1 MFVRMWMTTDVVTVT
16 PETPI
21 LEAQD
26 IMRKRGVRRLPV
38 VNKRGKLLGIV
49 TKSDILEAS
58 PSDAT
63 TLSIWE
69 LNYLLARTTVEQIMV
84 KAEDL
89 ITVSPNDP
97 IERAALL
104 MRKHKVGGLPVVE
117 GNQLAGIITES
128 DIFEVLLKLLGV
140 HQKGTRLTLELEDRP
155 GALAEALDILR
166 KHEVNVRSIVTCDEC
181 RMTPDTG
188 VFVIKI
194 DSYDWRGIVKD
205 LKDHK
210 IKVLDAQ
217 HMNSSGRKSDETC

>member
-1 MFVRMWMTTDVVTVT
+1 MFVRMWMTTDVITVS

-21 LEAQD
+21 LEAQE
-26 IMRKRGVRRLPV
+26 IMKQHGVRRLPV

-63 TLSIWE
+63 TLSVWE

-89 ITVSPNDP
+89 ITVSPADP

-117 GNQLAGIITES
+117 GSHLVGIITES

-155 GALAEALDILR
+155 GALAEALEVIRD
-166 KHEVNVRSIVTCDEC
+166 HDVNVRSIVTCDEC
-181 RMTPDTG
+181 RTTPDTG

-205 LKDHK
+205 LKDRK

-217 HMNSSGRKSDETC
+217 HMNSSGGKPDETR

>member
-1 MFVRMWMTTDVVTVT
+1 MFVRMWMTTDVVTVP

-21 LEAQD
+21 LEAQE
-26 IMRKRGVRRLPV
+26 IMRKHGVRRLPV
-38 VNKRGKLLGIV
+38 VNKRGKLLGII

-89 ITVSPNDP
+89 IIVSPNDP

-104 MRKHKVGGLPVVE
+104 MRKHKVGGLPVVD
-117 GNQLAGIITES
+117 GNHLVGIITES

-140 HQKGTRLTLELEDRP
+140 HQRGTRLTLELEDRP
-155 GALAEALDILR
+155 GALAEALEVIRAHD
-166 KHEVNVRSIVTCDEC
+166 VNVRSIVTCDEC
-181 RMTPDTG
+181 RTTPDTG

-205 LKDHK
+205 LKDRK

-217 HMNSSGRKSDETC
+217 HVSGGNSDETR

>member
-26 IMRKRGVRRLPV
+26 IMKKHSVRRLPV
-38 VNKRGKLLGIV
+38 VTKRGKLVGIV
-49 TKSDILEAS
+49 TKSDIQEAG

-69 LNYLLARTTVEQIMV
+69 LNYLLARTTVEQIMI

-89 ITVSPNDP
+89 ITVGPNDP

-104 MRKHKVGGLPVVE
+104 MRQHKVGGLPVVD
-117 GNQLAGIITES
+117 GTHLVGIITES
-128 DIFEVLLKLLGV
+128 DIFEVLLGLLGV
-140 HQKGTRLTLELEDRP
+140 QQKGTRLTIELEDRP
-155 GALAEALDILR
+155 GALAEVLDVLR
-166 KHEVNVRSIVTCDEC
+166 EHDANVRSIVTCNEC
-181 RMTPDTG
+181 RTTPDSG

-194 DSYDWRGIVKD
+194 DSYDWRRIVKD
-205 LKDHK
+205 LKDKK

-217 HMNSSGRKSDETC
+217 HMNGTRRE

>member
-1 MFVRMWMTTDVVTVT
+1 MFVRMWMTTDVITVP

-21 LEAQD
+21 LEAQGV
-26 IMRKRGVRRLPV
+26 MKKHSVRRLPV

-49 TKSDILEAS
+49 TQSDILEAS
-58 PSDAT
+58 PSSAT

-84 KAEDL
+84 KADDL

-97 IERAALL
+97 IEHAALL

-117 GNQLAGIITES
+117 GNHLVGIITES

-155 GALAEALDILR
+155 GALAEALEVLR
-166 KHEVNVRSIVTCDEC
+166 EHEANVLSIVTCEEC
-181 RMTPDTG
+181 RTKPDHA
-188 VFVIKI
+188 VVVLKI
-194 DSYDWRGIVKD
+194 DSYDWRKIVKD
-205 LKDHK
+205 LKEKK
-210 IKVLDAQ
+210 INVLDAQ
-217 HMNSSGRKSDETC
+217 NTNGWE

>member
-1 MFVRMWMTTDVVTVT
+1 MFVRMWMTTDVVTVP

-21 LEAQD
+21 MEAQE
-26 IMRKRGVRRLPV
+26 IMKKHGVRRLPV

-69 LNYLLARTTVEQIMV
+69 LNYLLARTTVADIMV

-89 ITVSPNDP
+89 ITVGPNDP

-117 GNQLAGIITES
+117 GEHLVGIITES
-128 DIFEVLLKLLGV
+128 DIFDVLLRSLGV

-155 GALAEALDILR
+155 GALAEAL
-166 KHEVNVRSIVTCDEC
+166 EVIRDHNANVRSIVTCDEC
-181 RMTPDTG
+181 RTTPDTG

-205 LKDHK
+205 LKEKK
-210 IKVLDAQ
+210 IKVLDVR
-217 HMNSSGRKSDETC
+217 HINGSE

>member
-1 MFVRMWMTTDVVTVT
+1 MFVRMWMTTDVVTVR

-21 LEAQD
+21 MEAQD
-26 IMRKRGVRRLPV
+26 IMKKHGVRRLPV
-38 VNKRGKLLGIV
+38 VDKQGRLVGIV

-104 MRKHKVGGLPVVE
+104 MRQHKVGGLPVVE
-117 GNQLAGIITES
+117 GSQLVGIITES

-140 HQKGTRLTLELEDRP
+140 HQRGTRLTLELEDRP
-155 GALAEALDILR
+155 GALAEALEVIRD
-166 KHEVNVRSIVTCDEC
+166 HDVNVRSIVTCDEC
-181 RMTPDTG
+181 RTTPDTG

-194 DSYDWRGIVKD
+194 DSYDWRQIVKD
-205 LKDHK
+205 LKDRK
-210 IKVLDAQ
+210 IKVLDAR
-217 HMNSSGRKSDETC
+217 HMNNPKESEHDTD

>member
-1 MFVRMWMTTDVVTVT
+1 MFVRMWMTADVVTVP

-21 LEAQD
+21 LEAQE
-26 IMRKRGVRRLPV
+26 IMRKHGVRRLPV
-38 VNKRGKLLGIV
+38 VNKRGKLLGII

-89 ITVSPNDP
+89 IIVSPNDP

-104 MRKHKVGGLPVVE
+104 MRKHKVGGLPVIE
-117 GNQLAGIITES
+117 GTQLVGIITES

-140 HQKGTRLTLELEDRP
+140 HQRGTRLTLELEDRP
-155 GALAEALDILR
+155 GALAEALEVIRAHD
-166 KHEVNVRSIVTCDEC
+166 VNVRSIVTCDEC
-181 RMTPDTG
+181 RTTPDTG

-205 LKDHK
+205 LKDRK

-217 HMNSSGRKSDETC
+217 HVSGGNSDETR

>member
-1 MFVRMWMTTDVVTVT
+1 MFVRMWMTADAVTVP

-21 LEAQD
+21 LEAQE
-26 IMRKRGVRRLPV
+26 IMKRYGVRRLPV
-38 VNKRGKLLGIV
+38 VNKRGRLVGIV
-49 TKSDILEAS
+49 TKSDIQGAS
-58 PSDAT
+58 PSSAT

-104 MRKHKVGGLPVVE
+104 MHKHKVGGLPVVD
-117 GNQLAGIITES
+117 GGHLVGIITES
-128 DIFEVLLKLLGV
+128 DIFEVFLKLLGI

-155 GALAEALDILR
+155 GALSEALNVLR
-166 KHEVNVRSIVTCDEC
+166 EHDVNVRSIVTCDEC
-181 RMTPDTG
+181 RTTPDTG

-194 DSYDWRGIVKD
+194 DSYDWRQIVKD
-205 LKDHK
+205 LKDKK
-210 IKVLDAQ
+210 IKVLDAR
-217 HMNSSGRKSDETC
+217 HVSAEEE

>member
-1 MFVRMWMTTDVVTVT
+1 MFVRMWMTADVVTVA

-26 IMRKRGVRRLPV
+26 IMKKHGVRRLPV
-38 VNKRGKLLGIV
+38 VNKRGKLLGII
-49 TKSDILEAS
+49 TKSDILEAG

-89 ITVSPNDP
+89 IIVSPNDP

-104 MRKHKVGGLPVVE
+104 MRKHKVGGLPVVD
-117 GNQLAGIITES
+117 GTQLVGIITES

-140 HQKGTRLTLELEDRP
+140 HQRGTRLTLELEDRP
-155 GALAEALDILR
+155 GALAEALEVIRAHD
-166 KHEVNVRSIVTCDEC
+166 VNVRSIVTCDEC
-181 RMTPDTG
+181 RTTPDTG

-205 LKDHK
+205 LKDRK

-217 HMNSSGRKSDETC
+217 HVSGGNSDETC

>member
-1 MFVRMWMTTDVVTVT
+1 MFVRMWMTPDVITVP

-21 LEAQD
+21 LDAQE
-26 IMRKRGVRRLPV
+26 IMKKHRVRRLPV

-104 MRKHKVGGLPVVE
+104 MCQHKVGGLPVVE
-117 GNQLAGIITES
+117 GSQLVGIITES

-140 HQKGTRLTLELEDRP
+140 HQKGTRITLELEDRP
-155 GALAEALDILR
+155 GALAEALDVIR
-166 KHEVNVRSIVTCDEC
+166 NHDVNVRSIVTCDEC
-181 RMTPDTG
+181 RTTPDTG

-205 LKDHK
+205 LKDKK
-210 IKVLDAQ
+210 IKVLDAR
-217 HMNSSGRKSDETC
+217 HMNSAEGGAR

>member
-1 MFVRMWMTTDVVTVT
+1 MFVRMWMTPDVITVP

-21 LEAQD
+21 LDAQE
-26 IMRKRGVRRLPV
+26 IMKKHRVRRLPV

-104 MRKHKVGGLPVVE
+104 MRQHKVGGLPVVE
-117 GNQLAGIITES
+117 GSQLVGIITES

-140 HQKGTRLTLELEDRP
+140 HQKGTRITLELEDRP
-155 GALAEALDILR
+155 GALAEALDVIR
-166 KHEVNVRSIVTCDEC
+166 NHDVNVRSIVTCDEC
-181 RMTPDTG
+181 RTTPDTG

-205 LKDHK
+205 LKDKK
-210 IKVLDAQ
+210 IKVLDAR
-217 HMNSSGRKSDETC
+217 HMNSAEGGAR

>member
-1 MFVRMWMTTDVVTVT
+1 MFVRMWMTTDVITVP

-26 IMRKRGVRRLPV
+26 VMKKHGVRRLPV

-49 TKSDILEAS
+49 TQSDILEAS
-58 PSDAT
+58 PSSAT

-84 KAEDL
+84 KADDL
-89 ITVSPNDP
+89 ITVSPDDP

-104 MRKHKVGGLPVVE
+104 MRKHKVGGLPVVD
-117 GNQLAGIITES
+117 GGHLVGIITES

-140 HQKGTRLTLELEDRP
+140 HQQGTRLTLELEDRP
-155 GALAEALDILR
+155 GALAEALDVLR
-166 KHEVNVRSIVTCDEC
+166 VHDVNVRSIVTCDEC
-181 RMTPDTG
+181 RTTPDTG

-194 DSYDWRGIVKD
+194 DSYDWRQIVKD
-205 LKDHK
+205 LKDKK
-210 IKVLDAQ
+210 IKVLDAR
-217 HMNSSGRKSDETC
+217 HVSAEEE

>member
-1 MFVRMWMTTDVVTVT
+1 MFVRMWMTTDLVTVP

-26 IMRKRGVRRLPV
+26 IMKRHGVRRLPV

-49 TKSDILEAS
+49 TKSDIQEAG

-89 ITVSPNDP
+89 ITVSPDDP
-97 IERAALL
+97 IERAAML

-117 GNQLAGIITES
+117 GNQLVGIITES
-128 DIFEVLLKLLGV
+128 DIFKILLELMGV
-140 HQKGTRLTLELEDRP
+140 YKKGSRITLELEDRP
-155 GALAEALDILR
+155 GALADALEVLREHEA
-166 KHEVNVRSIVTCDEC
+166 NVLSIVTCEEC
-181 RMTPDTG
+181 RTTPG
-188 VFVIKI
+188 RAVVVIKI
-194 DSYDWRGIVKD
+194 DAYDWRKIVKD
-205 LKDHK
+205 LKEKK
-210 IKVLDAQ
+210 ITVLDAQ
-217 HMNSSGRKSDETC
+217 NTNGWE

>member
-21 LEAQD
+21 LEAQEL
-26 IMRKRGVRRLPV
+26 MKKHTVRRLPV

-104 MRKHKVGGLPVVE
+104 MRKHKVGGLPVVS
-117 GNQLAGIITES
+117 GNHLVGIITES

-155 GALAEALDILR
+155 GALAEALEVIRD
-166 KHEVNVRSIVTCDEC
+166 HDVNVRSIVTCDEC
-181 RMTPDTG
+181 RTTPNTG

-205 LKDHK
+205 LKDRK

-217 HMNSSGRKSDETC
+217 HMNSSGGDLG

>member
-21 LEAQD
+21 LEAQE
-26 IMRKRGVRRLPV
+26 IMKKRSVRRLPV
-38 VNKRGKLLGIV
+38 VNKRGKLVGIV

-84 KAEDL
+84 KTEDL

-104 MRKHKVGGLPVVE
+104 MRQHKVGGLPVVE
-117 GNQLAGIITES
+117 SSHLVGIITES

-140 HQKGTRLTLELEDRP
+140 HQRGTRLTLELADRP
-155 GALAEALDILR
+155 GALAQALEVIRD
-166 KHEVNVRSIVTCDEC
+166 HDVNVRSIVTCDEC
-181 RMTPDTG
+181 CTTPDTG

-194 DSYDWRGIVKD
+194 DSYDWRQIVKD
-205 LKDHK
+205 LKDQK
-210 IKVLDAQ
+210 IKVLDAR
-217 HMNSSGRKSDETC
+217 HMNGPAGSNDETD

>member
-1 MFVRMWMTTDVVTVT
+1 MFVRMWMTTDVITVP

-21 LEAQD
+21 LEAQE
-26 IMRKRGVRRLPV
+26 IMKKHGVRRLPV

-117 GNQLAGIITES
+117 GSHLVGIITES

-140 HQKGTRLTLELEDRP
+140 HQRGTRLTIELEDRP
-155 GALAEALDILR
+155 GALAEALEVIKD
-166 KHEVNVRSIVTCDEC
+166 HEVNVCSIVTCDEC
-181 RMTPDTG
+181 RTTPDRG

-205 LKDHK
+205 LKDRK

-217 HMNSSGRKSDETC
+217 HMNSSGEQPDETP

>member
-1 MFVRMWMTTDVVTVT
+1 MFVHMWMTADVVTVP

-21 LEAQD
+21 LEAQE
-26 IMRKRGVRRLPV
+26 IMKRYGVRRLPV
-38 VNKRGKLLGIV
+38 VNKRGRLVGIV
-49 TKSDILEAS
+49 TKSDIQEAS
-58 PSDAT
+58 PSSAT

-69 LNYLLARTTVEQIMV
+69 LNYLLARTTVEQVMV

-104 MRKHKVGGLPVVE
+104 MRKHKVGGLPVVD
-117 GNQLAGIITES
+117 GGHLVGIITES

-155 GALAEALDILR
+155 GALAEALDVLR
-166 KHEVNVRSIVTCDEC
+166 EHDVNVRSIVTCDEC
-181 RMTPDTG
+181 RTTPETG

-194 DSYDWRGIVKD
+194 DSYDWRQIVKD
-205 LKDHK
+205 LKDRK
-210 IKVLDAQ
+210 IKVLDAR
-217 HMNSSGRKSDETC
+217 HVNSTEKE

>member
-1 MFVRMWMTTDVVTVT
+1 MFVRMWMTTDLVTVP

-26 IMRKRGVRRLPV
+26 VMKRHSVRRLPV

-49 TKSDILEAS
+49 TKSDIQEAG

-89 ITVSPNDP
+89 ITVSPDDP
-97 IERAALL
+97 IERAAML

-117 GNQLAGIITES
+117 GTQLVGIITES
-128 DIFEVLLKLLGV
+128 DIFKILLELMGV
-140 HQKGTRLTLELEDRP
+140 YKKGSRITLELEDRP
-155 GALAEALDILR
+155 GALADALEVLREHEA
-166 KHEVNVRSIVTCDEC
+166 NVLSIVTCEEC
-181 RMTPDTG
+181 RTAPHRA
-188 VFVIKI
+188 VVVLKI
-194 DSYDWRGIVKD
+194 DAYDWRKIVKD
-205 LKDHK
+205 LKEKK
-210 IKVLDAQ
+210 ITVLDAQ
-217 HMNSSGRKSDETC
+217 NTNGWE

>member
-1 MFVRMWMTTDVVTVT
+1 MFVRMWMTTDVITVP

-21 LEAQD
+21 LEAQE
-26 IMRKRGVRRLPV
+26 IMKKHGVRRLPV

-84 KAEDL
+84 KADDL

-97 IERAALL
+97 LERAALL

-117 GNQLAGIITES
+117 GSHLVGIITES

-155 GALAEALDILR
+155 GALAEALDVLR
-166 KHEVNVRSIVTCDEC
+166 AHDVNVRSIVTCDEC
-181 RMTPDTG
+181 RTTPDTG

-194 DSYDWRGIVKD
+194 DSYDWRQIVKD
-205 LKDHK
+205 LKDKK
-210 IKVLDAQ
+210 IKVLDAR
-217 HMNSSGRKSDETC
+217 HVSAEGE

>member
-1 MFVRMWMTTDVVTVT
+1 MFVRMWMTTDVVTVV

-26 IMRKRGVRRLPV
+26 IMRKHGVRRLPV
-38 VNKRGKLLGIV
+38 VTKRGKLVGII
-49 TKSDILEAS
+49 TKSDIQEAG

-69 LNYLLARTTVEQIMV
+69 LNYLLARTTVEQIMI

-104 MRKHKVGGLPVVE
+104 MRQHKVGGLPVVD
-117 GNQLAGIITES
+117 GNHLVGIITES
-128 DIFEVLLKLLGV
+128 DIFEVLLGLLGV
-140 HQKGTRLTLELEDRP
+140 QQKGTRLTIELEDRP
-155 GALAEALDILR
+155 GALAEVLDILR
-166 KHEVNVRSIVTCDEC
+166 EHEANVRSVVTCNEC
-181 RMTPDTG
+181 RTTPDSG

-194 DSYDWRGIVKD
+194 DSYDWRRIVKD
-205 LKDHK
+205 LKDRK

-217 HMNSSGRKSDETC
+217 HMNGMRKE

>member
-1 MFVRMWMTTDVVTVT
+1 MFVRMWMTTDVVTVA

-26 IMRKRGVRRLPV
+26 IMKKHNVRRLPV
-38 VNKRGKLLGIV
+38 VTKRGKLIGII
-49 TKSDILEAS
+49 TKSDIQEAG

-69 LNYLLARTTVEQIMV
+69 LNYLLARTTVEQIMI

-89 ITVSPNDP
+89 ITVGPNDP

-104 MRKHKVGGLPVVE
+104 MRKHKVGGLPVVD
-117 GNQLAGIITES
+117 GNHLVGIITES
-128 DIFEVLLKLLGV
+128 NIFEVLLGLLGV
-140 HQKGTRLTLELEDRP
+140 HQKGTRLTIELEDRP
-155 GALAEALDILR
+155 GALAEVLDVLR
-166 KHEVNVRSIVTCDEC
+166 EHDANVRSIVTCNEC
-181 RMTPDTG
+181 RTTPDSG

-194 DSYDWRGIVKD
+194 DSYDWRRIVKD
-205 LKDHK
+205 LKDKK

-217 HMNSSGRKSDETC
+217 HMNGTKRE

>member
-1 MFVRMWMTTDVVTVT
+1 MFVRMWMTTDVVTVP

-21 LEAQD
+21 LEAQE
-26 IMRKRGVRRLPV
+26 IMRKHGVRRLPV
-38 VNKRGKLLGIV
+38 VNKRGKLLGII

-89 ITVSPNDP
+89 IIVSPNDP

-117 GNQLAGIITES
+117 GTQLVGIITES

-140 HQKGTRLTLELEDRP
+140 HQRGTRLTLELEDRP
-155 GALAEALDILR
+155 GALAEALEVIRAHD
-166 KHEVNVRSIVTCDEC
+166 VNVRSIVTCDEC
-181 RMTPDTG
+181 RTTPDTG

-205 LKDHK
+205 LKDRK

-217 HMNSSGRKSDETC
+217 HVSGGNSDETR

>member
-1 MFVRMWMTTDVVTVT
+1 MFVRMWMTTDVITVP

-21 LEAQD
+21 LEAQE
-26 IMRKRGVRRLPV
+26 IMKKHGVRRLPV

-117 GNQLAGIITES
+117 GSHLVGIITES

-140 HQKGTRLTLELEDRP
+140 HQRGTRLTIELEDRP
-155 GALAEALDILR
+155 GALAEALEVIRD
-166 KHEVNVRSIVTCDEC
+166 HEVNVRSIVTCDEC
-181 RMTPDTG
+181 RTTPDTG

-205 LKDHK
+205 LKDRK

-217 HMNSSGRKSDETC
+217 HVNSSGEKTDETH

>member
-1 MFVRMWMTTDVVTVT
+1 MFVRMWMTADVVTVP

-21 LEAQD
+21 LEAQE
-26 IMRKRGVRRLPV
+26 IMRKHGVRRLPV
-38 VNKRGKLLGIV
+38 VNKRGKLLGII

-89 ITVSPNDP
+89 IIVSPNDP

-104 MRKHKVGGLPVVE
+104 MRKHKVGGLPVIE
-117 GNQLAGIITES
+117 GTQLVGIITES

-140 HQKGTRLTLELEDRP
+140 HQRGTRLTLELEDRP
-155 GALAEALDILR
+155 GALAEALEVIRAHD
-166 KHEVNVRSIVTCDEC
+166 VNVRSIVTCDEC
-181 RMTPDTG
+181 RTTPDTG

-205 LKDHK
+205 LKDRK
-210 IKVLDAQ
+210 IKVLDAR
-217 HMNSSGRKSDETC
+217 HVSGGSSDETC